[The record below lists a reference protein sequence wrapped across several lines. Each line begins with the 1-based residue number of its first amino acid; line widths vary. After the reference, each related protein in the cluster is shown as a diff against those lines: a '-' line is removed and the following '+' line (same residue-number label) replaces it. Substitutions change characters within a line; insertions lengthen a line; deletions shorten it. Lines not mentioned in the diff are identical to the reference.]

1 MSMNVLIDTNVLIDV
16 LAKREPFHT
25 DSARVWTLAEQGR
38 IKGLISV
45 ISFNNIYY
53 VVRWLRARQAAN
65 RMMVLLRDTF
75 SPIPLD
81 KQILDQA
88 IDSGFKDLE
97 DAIQYFSA
105 VRARADC
112 IVSRDTGAFPQSDL
126 PVLTPAE
133 LLTAGSFQRDPR
145 R

>member
-1 MSMNVLIDTNVLIDV
+1 MSMNVLIDTNVFIDV
-16 LAKREPFHT
+16 LAKREPFYA
-25 DSARVWTLAEQGR
+25 DSVRVWTLAEQGR

-53 VVRWLRARQAAN
+53 VVRRLRARQAAN

-81 KQILDQA
+81 QQILDQA

-105 VRARADC
+105 VRAGADC
-112 IVSRDTGAFPQSDL
+112 IVSRDAGAFPQSDL

-133 LLTAGSFQRDPR
+133 LLTAGSF
-145 R
+145 

>member
-1 MSMNVLIDTNVLIDV
+1 MSSNVFIDTNVLIDV
-16 LAKREPFHT
+16 LAKREPFYT
-25 DSARVWTLAEQGR
+25 DSVRVWTLAEQGQ
-38 IKGLISV
+38 IKGLISA

-53 VVRWLRARQAAN
+53 VIRRLRTRQAAN

-75 SPIPLD
+75 TPIPLD

-88 IDSGFKDLE
+88 IDSGLDDLE

-105 VRARADC
+105 IRAEADC
-112 IVSRDTGAFPQSDL
+112 IVSRDASAFPRSDL

-133 LLTAGSFQRDPR
+133 LLATGSFQ
-145 R
+145 

>member
-1 MSMNVLIDTNVLIDV
+1 MSTNVFIDTNVLVDV
-16 LAKREPFHT
+16 LAKREPFYA
-25 DSARVWTLAEQGR
+25 DSVRVWTLAEQGQ

-53 VVRWLRARQAAN
+53 VIRRLRMRQTAN

-75 SPIPLD
+75 TPIPLD

-88 IDSGFKDLE
+88 IDSGLDDLE

-105 VRARADC
+105 IRAEADC
-112 IVSRDTGAFPQSDL
+112 IVSRDNNAFPQSDL

-133 LLTAGSFQRDPR
+133 LLATGSF
-145 R
+145 